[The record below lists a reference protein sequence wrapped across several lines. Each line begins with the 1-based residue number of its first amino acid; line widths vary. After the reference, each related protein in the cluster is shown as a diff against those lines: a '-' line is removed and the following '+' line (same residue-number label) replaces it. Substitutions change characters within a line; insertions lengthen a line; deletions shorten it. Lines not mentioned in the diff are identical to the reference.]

1 MNTLPYSHTNNTKF
15 SRIDVNFIPSFYM
28 NSVSP
33 ALTGWENILWKFD
46 SCVEDEEV
54 WAIARGSEKI
64 PHLGNLYQSLV
75 IGRLESLFFELTGLD
90 ESDESV
96 NVFTFVNGYDSH
108 FCING
113 ESINDEIS
121 FITKVEEMKITH

>member
-1 MNTLPYSHTNNTKF
+1 MNALPYSHTNNTKF

-54 WAIARGSEKI
+54 WALARGSK
-64 PHLGNLYQSLV
+64 
-75 IGRLESLFFELTGLD
+75 
-90 ESDESV
+90 
-96 NVFTFVNGYDSH
+96 
-108 FCING
+108 
-113 ESINDEIS
+113 
-121 FITKVEEMKITH
+121 